1 MPWFPW
7 SPGYAPKGPGSII
20 LITRRIRVCLPRFM
34 KSIWGHWRGQRHSG
48 MALSIP
54 LECNIV
60 QGVYVQACIDGI
72 DLRSVPEMLERL
84 TLGSKIEDVGYFPT
98 IPLH

>member
-1 MPWFPW
+1 
-7 SPGYAPKGPGSII
+7 
-20 LITRRIRVCLPRFM
+20 
-34 KSIWGHWRGQRHSG
+34 